1 MQKCSHAPILLWSE
15 RNFTTAVSTVLTP
28 WTFKGPQIV
37 SRLLRFNARQIHLR
51 RALRQSGRALIGVFS
66 IVYSQNVIFDSPVCR
81 REYWSSQPPTLTER
95 VVGDVPQYAFVPV
108 WNCAKRLTFADS
120 G

>member
-1 MQKCSHAPILLWSE
+1 MLTRPNTLME
-15 RNFTTAVSTVLTP
+15 REELHHSGLDVLTP

-51 RALRQSGRALIGVFS
+51 RALRRSGRALIGVFS